1 MILSKL
7 KQKEFELS
15 DEYENYYKNICKP
28 FFEDEPK
35 LSILMEFFFNQ
46 KKYEE
51 LQKYGFDNTNIESLF
66 YGARYAFNCL
76 SDIKEDDDD
85 KIYATLYDKNKISYL
100 TEKCYPGC
108 NPKYEPR
115 YELYNKIINHFKLK
129 PNDGCYVCLCEK
141 GFYQSIPSGFP
152 GDYEKDMKCPNCGKP
167 IGSEYIE
174 EERGRIC
181 KIINRK
187 DYIRIFK
194 DEDEIDKTKED
205 SGKNRKLQ
213 EIYYMTLDQFKENY
227 IKKLYK
233 EEKNFNKID

>member
-1 MILSKL
+1 
-7 KQKEFELS
+7 
-15 DEYENYYKNICKP
+15 
-28 FFEDEPK
+28 
-35 LSILMEFFFNQ
+35 MEFLFNP

-51 LQKYGFDNTNIESLF
+51 LQKYGFNYTNIESLLF
-66 YGARYAFNCL
+66 GLRYSINCL
-76 SDIKEDDDD
+76 SDIREEDDDDD

-115 YELYNKIINHFKLK
+115 YELYNKILNHFKLK

-141 GFYQSIPSGFP
+141 GFYQFIPQGFP
-152 GDYEKDMKCPNCGKP
+152 GDFERNMKCPNCGKP

-174 EERGRIC
+174 DEKGKEL

-187 DYIRIFK
+187 DYVRVFK
-194 DEDEIDKTKED
+194 DEDEIDKTKEH

-213 EIYYMTLDQFKENY
+213 EINYMTVSQFKENH
-227 IKKLYK
+227 IDKLYK
-233 EEKNFNKID
+233 NDKGLHRI